1 MANEKKKQSTKKN
14 TQNSKKDIKVKNNSI
29 KKETRENDIKKDK
42 SISKEKITKKD
53 IYEKN
58 KKDKKKKKEKDLFTT
73 TEVVIITLVAL
84 VTGIFSGTFITA
96 KSNGKTNSKEI
107 KELITT
113 YTTITNNYYKKVN
126 KKKIVEAGINGMFN
140 YLGDPHS
147 IYMDEKETESFNQTM
162 EGTYKGIG
170 ATIQE
175 TDDGIK
181 IVGIFKKS
189 PAEKAGLK
197 ENDYILKVN
206 GKTTKGKSADETVK
220 MIKKKDKAVIVVK
233 RGEEEK
239 SFNITLEVI
248 DIPSVESKIIEKNGK
263 KVGIISLSVFAKNTG
278 LQFKNELKT
287 LEDNNIDSLIIDVR
301 SNTGGY
307 LDQASTII
315 SNFMDKSHVI
325 YQVEKKGKKT
335 KYYSMGD
342 TTKKYKIVVLV
353 NGGSASASEIL
364 AAAFKESYGAEVIGT
379 TTYGKGTV
387 QTTAKL
393 EGGGSI
399 KYTIESWLTP
409 EGNSIN
415 QKGITPT
422 IEVELSD
429 DYYENPKE
437 ENDNQLQRALEEI
450 TKSN

>member
-1 MANEKKKQSTKKN
+1 MANKSKKDTTKKN
-14 TQNSKKDIKVKNNSI
+14 NKI
-29 KKETRENDIKKDK
+29 KKEVKEKDTN
-42 SISKEKITKKD
+42 KEKITKKE

-58 KKDKKKKKEKDLFTT
+58 KKEKQKKKEKDFFST
-73 TEVVIITLVAL
+73 TEVVIITLIAL
-84 VTGIFSGTFITA
+84 IVGIFSGTFITT
-96 KSNGKTNSKEI
+96 KSNNKTNSKEI
-107 KELITT
+107 REFITT
-113 YTTITNNYYKKVN
+113 YTTVTNNYYKKVN
-126 KKKIVEAGINGMFN
+126 KKKLVEAAINGMFD

-170 ATIQE
+170 ATIQQ

-197 ENDYILKVN
+197 ENDYIIKVN
-206 GKTTKGKSADETVK
+206 GKKTEGKTADETVR

-233 RGEEEK
+233 RGDEEK
-239 SFNITLEVI
+239 SFDITLEVI
-248 DIPSVESKIIEKNGK
+248 DIPSVEGKIIEKDGK
-263 KVGIISLSVFAKNTG
+263 KVGIITLSIFAKNTG
-278 LQFKNELKT
+278 TQFKNELDK
-287 LEDNNIDSLIIDVR
+287 LEKDGMEQLIIDVR
-301 SNTGGY
+301 GNTGGY
-307 LDQASTII
+307 LDQASDII

-325 YQVEKKGKKT
+325 YQVERKGKKT
-335 KYYSMGD
+335 KYYSTGT
-342 TTKKYKIVVLV
+342 TTKQYKIAVLV

-364 AAAFKESYGAEVIGT
+364 AAALKESYGAEVIGT

-387 QTTAKL
+387 QTTTKL
-393 EGGGSI
+393 EGGASI
-399 KYTIESWLTP
+399 KYTIERWLTP
-409 EGNSIN
+409 KGNSIN
-415 QKGITPT
+415 ETGIAPT

>member
-1 MANEKKKQSTKKN
+1 MANKSKKDTTKKN
-14 TQNSKKDIKVKNNSI
+14 NKI
-29 KKETRENDIKKDK
+29 KKEVKEKDTN
-42 SISKEKITKKD
+42 KEKITKKE

-58 KKDKKKKKEKDLFTT
+58 KKEKQKNKEKDFFST
-73 TEVVIITLVAL
+73 TEVVIITLIAL
-84 VTGIFSGTFITA
+84 IVGIFSGTFITT
-96 KSNGKTNSKEI
+96 KSNNKTNSKEI
-107 KELITT
+107 REFITT
-113 YTTITNNYYKKVN
+113 YTTVTNNYYKKVN
-126 KKKIVEAGINGMFN
+126 KKKLVEAAINGMFD

-170 ATIQE
+170 ATIQQ

-197 ENDYILKVN
+197 ENDYIIKVN
-206 GKTTKGKSADETVK
+206 GKKTEGKTADETVR

-233 RGEEEK
+233 RGDEEK
-239 SFNITLEVI
+239 SFDITLEVI
-248 DIPSVESKIIEKNGK
+248 DIPSVEGKIIEKDGK
-263 KVGIISLSVFAKNTG
+263 KVGIITLSIFAKNTG
-278 LQFKNELKT
+278 TQFKNELDK
-287 LEDNNIDSLIIDVR
+287 LEKDGMEQLIIDVR
-301 SNTGGY
+301 GNTGGY
-307 LDQASTII
+307 LDQASDII

-325 YQVEKKGKKT
+325 YQVERKGKKT
-335 KYYSMGD
+335 KYYSTGT
-342 TTKKYKIVVLV
+342 TTKQYKIAVLV

-364 AAAFKESYGAEVIGT
+364 AAALKESYGAEVIGT

-387 QTTAKL
+387 QTTTKL
-393 EGGGSI
+393 EGGASI
-399 KYTIESWLTP
+399 KYTIERWLTP
-409 EGNSIN
+409 KGNSIN
-415 QKGITPT
+415 ETGIAPT

>member
-1 MANEKKKQSTKKN
+1 MANKSKKDTTKKN
-14 TQNSKKDIKVKNNSI
+14 NKI
-29 KKETRENDIKKDK
+29 KKEVKEKDTN
-42 SISKEKITKKD
+42 KEKITKKE

-58 KKDKKKKKEKDLFTT
+58 KKEKQKKKEKDFFST
-73 TEVVIITLVAL
+73 TEVVIITLIAL
-84 VTGIFSGTFITA
+84 IVGIFSGTFITT
-96 KSNGKTNSKEI
+96 KSNNKTNSKEI
-107 KELITT
+107 REFITT
-113 YTTITNNYYKKVN
+113 YTTVTNNYYKKVN
-126 KKKIVEAGINGMFN
+126 KKKLVEAAINGMFD

-170 ATIQE
+170 ATIQQ

-197 ENDYILKVN
+197 ENDYIIKVN
-206 GKTTKGKSADETVK
+206 GKKTEGKTADETVR

-233 RGEEEK
+233 RGDEEK
-239 SFNITLEVI
+239 SFDITLEVI
-248 DIPSVESKIIEKNGK
+248 DIPSVEGKIIQKDGK
-263 KVGIISLSVFAKNTG
+263 KVGIITLSIFAKNTG
-278 LQFKNELKT
+278 TQFKNELDK
-287 LEDNNIDSLIIDVR
+287 LEKDGMEQLIIDVR
-301 SNTGGY
+301 GNTGGY
-307 LDQASTII
+307 LDQASDII

-325 YQVEKKGKKT
+325 YQVERKGKKT
-335 KYYSMGD
+335 KYYSTGT
-342 TTKKYKIVVLV
+342 TTKKYKIAVLV

-364 AAAFKESYGAEVIGT
+364 AAALKESYGAEVIGT

-387 QTTAKL
+387 QTTTKL
-393 EGGGSI
+393 EGGASI
-399 KYTIESWLTP
+399 KYTIERWLTP
-409 EGNSIN
+409 KGNSIN
-415 QKGITPT
+415 ETGIAPT

>member
-1 MANEKKKQSTKKN
+1 M
-14 TQNSKKDIKVKNNSI
+14 
-29 KKETRENDIKKDK
+29 
-42 SISKEKITKKD
+42 
-53 IYEKN
+53 
-58 KKDKKKKKEKDLFTT
+58 
-73 TEVVIITLVAL
+73 
-84 VTGIFSGTFITA
+84 GIFSGTFITT
-96 KSNGKTNSKEI
+96 KSNNKTNSKEI
-107 KELITT
+107 REFITT
-113 YTTITNNYYKKVN
+113 YTTVTNNYYKKVN
-126 KKKIVEAGINGMFN
+126 KKKLVEAAINGMFD

-170 ATIQE
+170 ATIQQ

-197 ENDYILKVN
+197 ENDYIIKVN
-206 GKTTKGKSADETVK
+206 GKKTEGKTADETVR

-233 RGEEEK
+233 RGDEEK
-239 SFNITLEVI
+239 SFDITLEVI
-248 DIPSVESKIIEKNGK
+248 DIPSVEGKIIEKDGK
-263 KVGIISLSVFAKNTG
+263 KVGIITLSIFAKNTG
-278 LQFKNELKT
+278 TQFKNELDK
-287 LEDNNIDSLIIDVR
+287 LEKDGMEQLIIDVR
-301 SNTGGY
+301 GNTGGY
-307 LDQASTII
+307 LDQASDII

-325 YQVEKKGKKT
+325 YQVERKGKKT
-335 KYYSMGD
+335 KYYSTGT
-342 TTKKYKIVVLV
+342 TTKQYKIAVLV

-364 AAAFKESYGAEVIGT
+364 AAALKESYGAEVIGT

-387 QTTAKL
+387 QTTTKL
-393 EGGGSI
+393 EGGASI
-399 KYTIESWLTP
+399 KYTIERWLTP
-409 EGNSIN
+409 KGNSIN
-415 QKGITPT
+415 ETGIAPT

>member
-1 MANEKKKQSTKKN
+1 MANKSKKDTTKKN
-14 TQNSKKDIKVKNNSI
+14 NKI
-29 KKETRENDIKKDK
+29 KKEVKEKDTN
-42 SISKEKITKKD
+42 KEKITKKE

-58 KKDKKKKKEKDLFTT
+58 KKEKQKKKEKDFFST
-73 TEVVIITLVAL
+73 TEVVIITLIAL
-84 VTGIFSGTFITA
+84 IVGIFSGTFITT
-96 KSNGKTNSKEI
+96 KSNNKTNSKEI
-107 KELITT
+107 REFITT
-113 YTTITNNYYKKVN
+113 YTTVTNNYYKKVN
-126 KKKIVEAGINGMFN
+126 KKKLVEAAINGMFD

-170 ATIQE
+170 ATIQQ

-197 ENDYILKVN
+197 ENDYIIKVN
-206 GKTTKGKSADETVK
+206 GKKTEGKTADETVK

-233 RGEEEK
+233 RGDEEK
-239 SFNITLEVI
+239 SFDITLEVI
-248 DIPSVESKIIEKNGK
+248 DIPSVEGKIIEKDGK
-263 KVGIISLSVFAKNTG
+263 KVGIITLSIFAKNTG
-278 LQFKNELKT
+278 TQFKNELDK
-287 LEDNNIDSLIIDVR
+287 LEKDGMEQLIIDVR
-301 SNTGGY
+301 GNTGGY
-307 LDQASTII
+307 LDQASDII

-325 YQVEKKGKKT
+325 YQVERKGKKT
-335 KYYSMGD
+335 KYYSTGT
-342 TTKKYKIVVLV
+342 TTKQYKIAVLV

-364 AAAFKESYGAEVIGT
+364 AAALKESYGAEVIGT

-387 QTTAKL
+387 QTTTKL
-393 EGGGSI
+393 EGGASI
-399 KYTIESWLTP
+399 KYTIERWLTP
-409 EGNSIN
+409 KGNSIN
-415 QKGITPT
+415 ETGIAPT